1 MLSEQSGSEGQ
12 EMALHWVR
20 VQEWG
25 PEAAAPIPALPHLL
39 AVQTGCSRSFSEV
52 FLSPLSSGV

>member
-1 MLSEQSGSEGQ
+1 
-12 EMALHWVR
+12 MALHWVR

-25 PEAAAPIPALPHLL
+25 LEAAAPIPALPHLL